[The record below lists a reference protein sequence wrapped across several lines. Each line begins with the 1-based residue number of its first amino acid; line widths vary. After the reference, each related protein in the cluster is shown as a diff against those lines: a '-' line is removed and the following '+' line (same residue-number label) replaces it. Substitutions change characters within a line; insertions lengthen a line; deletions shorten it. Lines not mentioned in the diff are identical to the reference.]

1 MPFPLPPIPTIDLS
15 SFFGVGPNE
24 ETKAPSTKGLK
35 LDDGKLQHHLVDFPA
50 LNEMV
55 AVLTHGAIKYE
66 PGNWAKVEGW
76 EDRYFDAAIRH
87 LISDRMGEHVDED
100 TGGLLSLACAAC
112 CVHFLLAM
120 RLRERPDLAASLRD
134 RLKSSIAKA
143 RDLRAKRIEMQREAE
158 HEIAR
163 AVAGPEIADAI
174 APSPNKERRKTTRRK
189 PRAATS
195 KGERRR
201 RTAR

>member
-1 MPFPLPPIPTIDLS
+1 MPFPLPNIPPLDLS

-24 ETKAPSTKGLK
+24 ETKPPTKGLK
-35 LDDGKLQHHLVDFPA
+35 LDDGKLQHHLVDFA
-50 LNEMV
+50 AHNEMV

-87 LISDRMGEHVDED
+87 LISDRMGEHVDAD

-120 RLRERPDLAASLRD
+120 RLRGHPDLAASLRD
-134 RLKSSIAKA
+134 RLKASIEKA
-143 RDLRAKRIEMQREAE
+143 RELRAKRIDLQREAE

-163 AVAGPEIADAI
+163 VVVGPEIADAI
-174 APSPNKERRKTTRRK
+174 APSPEKERRKKTRRK
-189 PRAATS
+189 PRAAMS
-195 KGERRR
+195 KGDRRR
-201 RTAR
+201 PRPR